1 MPATSVN
8 ELLLIAAILIFG
20 GLGSIFWI
28 WMLVDCLQRRS
39 LERAARVRWALLIAF
54 THWLGAGIY
63 YVFSRNRAPGEVGA
77 PPMAAHP
84 PDPSLRSG

>member
-1 MPATSVN
+1 MPATSAQ
-8 ELLLIAAILIFG
+8 ELLLIATVLVFG
-20 GLGSIFWI
+20 GLGSLFWI
-28 WMLVDCLQRRS
+28 WMLVDCLRS
-39 LERAARVRWALLIAF
+39 LEGAARVRWALLIAF

-63 YVFSRNRAPGEVGA
+63 FLFGRNRALGDVGT